1 VNTTDLATGT
11 GGGHPIRRQA
21 AESRGYAPFPRRRTT
36 DRSPPY
42 AGLRYGV
49 PLRLFGPTSYP
60 ELVLDLDKLDVDEI
74 ATALSDQTQFE
85 HLWLIDPRTG
95 AVLLDI

>member
-1 VNTTDLATGT
+1 
-11 GGGHPIRRQA
+11 
-21 AESRGYAPFPRRRTT
+21 
-36 DRSPPY
+36 
-42 AGLRYGV
+42 
-49 PLRLFGPTSYP
+49 LFGPTSYP